1 MHIMDPTSMIPDNSC
16 NLSGCYMLDLNTYL
30 SYTAGGAAIEN
41 INGKIGGGY
50 IALDSLVLCMTR

>member
-1 MHIMDPTSMIPDNSC
+1 MIPDNSC